1 MGRDALFCPPG
12 VAAAGIL
19 AAVSAVADTVA
30 GAPSPGEQA
39 AARVAGNT
47 LARTAAEIV
56 GKVASLALLVGL
68 ARAEGPHGLGVLVL
82 AVAWAEIAVTAID
95 LGFDRYFLRCVA
107 RDPDALH
114 RMFFNV
120 LRLKAVRAVPVF
132 AVVVVGTVAVGYD
145 ATTRAAVL
153 IFFGVTLL
161 DSVSYTL
168 AAVFTAHERGGLTA
182 TVLVV
187 QRLTSAAV
195 GGTALVLGGGVLAV
209 ALAYA
214 VASVVGVAL
223 GTALLRRH
231 IGRPALV
238 MPAEPRADLR
248 RNSLPFAAQEVFA
261 VGITRLDTVLL
272 SALAAASVVGLY
284 GAAYRLFES
293 TLLISNAL
301 VAAFAAMFTY
311 LTRDGS
317 PSVTMVYGRA
327 LWLTLALMM
336 PFAVV
341 FGVLAEPLLT
351 VLFGAGFDG
360 AVGPLRVLAVTALVL
375 GVVLISL
382 CLVVSRPR
390 PVVIVPWFGAGLAL
404 NVLLNLALIPPLG
417 ATGAALGMLGT
428 ELLLAFGMVRLAL
441 QQVGHPP
448 LLRTVAAPLAA
459 AAVMASVAAALAWS
473 LPLALVAG
481 VSAYAA
487 TLVGVEAKVSP
498 EDVRLAR
505 GMARRRLSAAA
516 AARKRPMRG
525 SSRAA

>member
-1 MGRDALFCPPG
+1 VS
-12 VAAAGIL
+12 VA
-19 AAVSAVADTVA
+19 ADTVA
-30 GAPSPGEQA
+30 DAPSPGEQA

-47 LARTAAEIV
+47 LARAAAEVV
-56 GKVASLALLVGL
+56 GKLASLALLVGL
-68 ARAEGPHGLGVLVL
+68 ARAEGPRGLGVLVL
-82 AVAWAEIAVTAID
+82 ALAWAEIAVTAVD

-145 ATTRAAVL
+145 ETTRAAVL

-168 AAVFTAHERGGLTA
+168 ASVFTAHERGDLTA
-182 TVLVV
+182 SVLVL
-187 QRLTSAAV
+187 QRLISAAV
-195 GGTALVLGGGVLAV
+195 GGTALLLGGGVLAV

-214 VASVVGVAL
+214 VASVVGVAM
-223 GTALLRRH
+223 GTVLLRRH
-231 IGRPALV
+231 IGRPARV

-248 RNSLPFAAQEVFA
+248 RNSIPFAAQEVFA
-261 VGITRLDTVLL
+261 VGITRVDTVLL

-293 TLLISNAL
+293 TLLITNAV

-317 PSVTMVYGRA
+317 PSVTAVYGRA
-327 LWLTLALMM
+327 LWLTLALMT
-336 PFAVV
+336 PCAVL
-341 FGVLAEPLLT
+341 FGVLAEPLLAL
-351 VLFGAGFDG
+351 LFGAGFGG
-360 AVGPLRVLAVTALVL
+360 AAGPLRVLAATAVLL

-382 CLVVSRPR
+382 SLVVSRRR
-390 PVVIVPWFGAGLAL
+390 PSVIVPWFGVALAV
-404 NVLLNLALIPPLG
+404 NVVLNLALIPPLG

-428 ELLLAFGMVRLAL
+428 ELLLAIGMVRLAL
-441 QQVGHPP
+441 QQVGP
-448 LLRTVAAPLAA
+448 LSLVRTVAAPLAG
-459 AAVMASVAAALAWS
+459 AAVMAPVALALAWS

-487 TLVGVEAKVSP
+487 TLVAVEARVSP
-498 EDVRLAR
+498 EDLRAAR